1 MGKISYYSKN
11 GLKKLKAELEE
22 LLKEK
27 PKIAQ
32 RIAEARE
39 LGDLSENSEYH
50 AAREAL
56 ALLELKIH
64 KLQETL
70 SNARVLEDD
79 DLDPDL
85 ALILST
91 VTYVNTDTGKE
102 YTYTLVSPGEA
113 DFKQKKIS
121 IESPIGKALLG
132 KRVGDEVEVEVP
144 AGIMRIKIKNITR
157 E

>member
-1 MGKISYYSKN
+1 MGKISYFSKE
-11 GLKKLKAELEE
+11 GLQKLKKELED

-32 RIAEARE
+32 RIADARE

-56 ALLELKIH
+56 ALLEMKIYQ
-64 KLQETL
+64 LQETL
-70 SNARVLEDD
+70 ANARVLKDD

-91 VTYVNTDTGKE
+91 VTFVNLDTGKE
-102 YTYTLVSPGEA
+102 STYTLVSSGEA
-113 DFKQKKIS
+113 DIREKKIS
-121 IESPIGKALLG
+121 IESPIGKGLLG
-132 KRVGDEVEVEVP
+132 KRVGDEVEIQVP
-144 AGIMRIKIKNITR
+144 AGKMRIKITKITR

>member
-1 MGKISYYSKN
+1 MSKVSYYSKE
-11 GLKKLKAELEE
+11 GYKKLKQELEE

-32 RIAEARE
+32 RIADARE

-56 ALLELKIH
+56 AMLEMKIH
-64 KLQETL
+64 QLQQTL
-70 SNARVLEDD
+70 ANARVLEDD
-79 DLDPDL
+79 DLDPDK

-91 VTYVNTDTGKE
+91 VTFVDLDTDKQL
-102 YTYTLVSPGEA
+102 TYTLVSPGEA

-121 IESPIGKALLG
+121 IKSPIGKALLG
-132 KRVGDEVEVEVP
+132 KRVGDEIEIEVP
-144 AGIMRIKIKNITR
+144 ARTMRVKITNITR
-157 E
+157 Q

>member
-1 MGKISYYSKN
+1 MGKVSYFSKD
-11 GLKKLKAELEE
+11 GYKKLKQDLEN

-27 PKIAQ
+27 PKAAQ

-56 ALLELKIH
+56 ALLEMKIH
-64 KLQETL
+64 QLQETL
-70 SNARVLEDD
+70 SNARVLDEE
-79 DLDPDL
+79 LDPDL

-91 VTYVNTDTGKE
+91 VTFENMDTGQE
-102 YTYTLVSPGEA
+102 FTYTLVSPGEA
-113 DFKQKKIS
+113 DFAEKKLS

-132 KRVGDEVEVEVP
+132 KKVGDEVEIQVP
-144 AGIMRIKIKNITR
+144 AGTMRVKIKNITR

>member
-1 MGKISYYSKN
+1 MGKISYFSKE
-11 GLKKLKAELEE
+11 GLKKLKDELNE
-22 LLKEK
+22 LMKEK

-56 ALLELKIH
+56 ALLEMKIH
-64 KLQETL
+64 RLQETL
-70 SNARVLEDD
+70 ANARVLDVD
-79 DLDPDL
+79 DLDPDK

-91 VTYVNTDTGKE
+91 VTFVNLDTGKE
-102 YTYTLVSPGEA
+102 FTYTLVSTGEA
-113 DFKQKKIS
+113 DIREKKIS
-121 IESPIGKALLG
+121 IESPIGKGLLG
-132 KRVGDEVEVEVP
+132 KKVGDEVEIQVP
-144 AGIMRIKIKNITR
+144 AGTMRIKITKITR

>member
-1 MGKISYYSKN
+1 MGKIAYFSKE
-11 GLKKLKAELEE
+11 GLKKLKAELNE

-56 ALLELKIH
+56 ALLEMKIH
-64 KLQETL
+64 QLQETL
-70 SNARVLEDD
+70 ANARVLDD
-79 DLDPDL
+79 KDLDPDK

-91 VTYVNTDTGKE
+91 VTFVNLDTRKE
-102 YTYTLVSPGEA
+102 FTYTLVSSGEA
-113 DFKQKKIS
+113 DIREKKIS
-121 IESPIGKALLG
+121 IESPIGKGLLG
-132 KRVGDEVEVEVP
+132 KKVGDEVEIQVP
-144 AGIMRIKIKNITR
+144 AGTMRIKITKITR

>member
-1 MGKISYYSKN
+1 MSKVSYYSKE
-11 GLKKLKAELEE
+11 GYKKLKQELEE

-32 RIAEARE
+32 RIADARE

-56 ALLELKIH
+56 AMLEMKIH
-64 KLQETL
+64 QLQETL
-70 SNARVLEDD
+70 ANARVLKE

-91 VTYVNTDTGKE
+91 VTFENLDTGQE
-102 YTYTLVSPGEA
+102 FTYTLVSPAEA
-113 DFKQKKIS
+113 DFANKKVS
-121 IESPIGKALLG
+121 IEAPIGKALLG
-132 KRVGDEVEVEVP
+132 KRVGDEFEIQVP
-144 AGIMRIKIKNITR
+144 AGTMRVKIKKITR